1 MTMASASLS
10 AIAEYPPPINDE
22 EREALTQAI
31 KDWSLA
37 NGLAVRPPPAVLS
50 PEADPAGI
58 TAINVPVTLFPSAF
72 PEKCFL
78 QAKSV
83 QKTYNELYARL
94 SLNVDFL
101 AQVVKESVTKSPV
114 TSQLVR

>member
-1 MTMASASLS
+1 MASASLS

-58 TAINVPVTLFPSAF
+58 TATSAPVTLFPSAF
-72 PEKCFL
+72 PEKCFQ

-83 QKTYNELYARL
+83 QRTYNELYARL

-101 AQVVKESVTKSPV
+101 AQVVKECATKSPIIAC
-114 TSQLVR
+114 LAR